1 MSQILEFLFP
11 RNEGFLRYNQNT
23 AIKIRKFAMST
34 QYTNPQA
41 VLHFPHCLIPILS
54 GRFSPWCRALLAL
67 TLGSPQLLSSMALR
81 LFFFLFYL
89 NNDNSFLTVAEA
101 GKSKIRVPVNG
112 TSAEGHFPVRKWPS
126 FCHALPWERAEG
138 LGPFDG
144 YKAVIGRLSLSLG
157 FSDGSHS

>member
-54 GRFSPWCRALLAL
+54 GRFFPLVQGTSCIN
-67 TLGSPQLLSSMALR
+67 LGQSSAFVFYGLET
-81 LFFFLFYL
+81 FFF
-89 NNDNSFLTVAEA
+89 SFLL
-101 GKSKIRVPVNG
+101 KQ
-112 TSAEGHFPVRKWPS
+112 
-126 FCHALPWERAEG
+126 
-138 LGPFDG
+138 
-144 YKAVIGRLSLSLG
+144 
-157 FSDGSHS
+157 